1 MVKTERA
8 VFRCE
13 GAVDVIH
20 VLGALTVG
28 EEWVEDHDGSA
39 VHHEADLAPE
49 GAVQPLGEVGEH
61 LREHRARQQNGV
73 HGVQSRSG
81 GCRR

>member
-8 VFRCE
+8 VFRSE

-28 EEWVEDHDGSA
+28 EERVEDHDGSA

-49 GAVQPLGEVGEH
+49 GAV
-61 LREHRARQQNGV
+61 
-73 HGVQSRSG
+73 
-81 GCRR
+81 